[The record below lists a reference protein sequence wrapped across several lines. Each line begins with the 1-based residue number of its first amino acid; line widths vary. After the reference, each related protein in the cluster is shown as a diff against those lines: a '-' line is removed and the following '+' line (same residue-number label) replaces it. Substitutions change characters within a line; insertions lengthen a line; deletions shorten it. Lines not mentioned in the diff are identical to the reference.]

1 MKRTAFQKI
10 AEGLEEARAHFA
22 GKKVPGLRVHK
33 VKVDRSAIAALR
45 LREGLTQAQFAE
57 LLGTSLGTIRKW
69 ESGERSPS
77 GAAARLIRLLEAKP
91 KVVTDTLGIEPR
103 AAKRQPRSPLAAAE

>member
-1 MKRTAFQKI
+1 MSKAFEKI
-10 AEGLEEARAHFA
+10 MRGLEDARAYAQGKPKA
-22 GKKVPGLRVHK
+22 GTKVYK
-33 VKVDRSAIAALR
+33 VKVDRTDVAALR
-45 LREGLTQAQFAE
+45 MRQKLTQAQFAE

-91 KVVTDTLGIEPR
+91 KVVTDTLGIKPR
-103 AAKRQPRSPLAAAE
+103 AAKRQPRSPLVAAE